1 MINIERT
8 PKKFNETSDFFW
20 KKLSCTI
27 ETVLYL
33 LSNLAFI
40 LLIADSM
47 SSCSPVHTTP

>member
-8 PKKFNETSDFFW
+8 PKKFNEPSGFFW

-33 LSNLAFI
+33 LSNLALYF
-40 LLIADSM
+40 ANN
-47 SSCSPVHTTP
+47 

>member
-8 PKKFNETSDFFW
+8 PIKFNEPSDFFW

-33 LSNLAFI
+33 LSNLALYF
-40 LLIADSM
+40 ANN
-47 SSCSPVHTTP
+47 

>member
-8 PKKFNETSDFFW
+8 PKKFNEPSDLFW

-33 LSNLAFI
+33 LSNLALYF
-40 LLIADSM
+40 ANN
-47 SSCSPVHTTP
+47 